1 MSSELDLVELNASQ
15 YNQWDELVKR
25 SPQGTIFHKSWWLK
39 TVTDATNTELRI
51 YGFFRGDREDE
62 LVGGCGISVERRG
75 FLRLAFSPPINS
87 PTPYG
92 GVVLKPIDAK
102 DVRKIESVYKIVINN
117 LNTMYRNNFDYVL
130 LSNHP
135 NFTDI
140 RHFVWNGWEPE
151 VNYTY
156 TLPLGKT
163 EEMWNHISVRTD
175 IRKAERE
182 GISIENGKSI
192 KDFCNLLHLT
202 YKRQGRNVP
211 VNMDFFDKIYK
222 ELKNRG
228 ACKIYYAMNNNG
240 ETVASAISLCDEKRG
255 YYWVAAS
262 NPGLRGSGEPA
273 SILWNILKD
282 VSESYDEIDLIGAN
296 SPNIVKFKSAF
307 NPELV
312 PYYSVKWANRRGK
325 VSGSV
330 YHWMNR
336 KRRVK

>member
-1 MSSELDLVELNASQ
+1 MTSVEIKEIKKED
-15 YNQWDELVKR
+15 YNQWDELVEK

-51 YGFFRGDREDE
+51 YGFFRRDREDE

-92 GVVLKPIDAK
+92 GMILKPIDAK
-102 DVRKIESVYKIVINN
+102 DVRKIESLYKIAVNTLNN
-117 LNTMYRNNFDYVL
+117 MYRINFDYVL

-140 RHFVWNGWEPE
+140 RHFVWNGWKPE

-163 EEMWNHISVRTD
+163 EEMWNRIGARTD
-175 IRKAERE
+175 IRKAEKG
-182 GISIENGKSI
+182 GISIVHDESI
-192 KDFCNLLHLT
+192 KDFCNLLQLT

-228 ACKIYYAMNNNG
+228 ACKIYYAINTNG
-240 ETVASAISLCDEKRG
+240 GTVASAISLCDEKRG

-262 NPGLRGSGEPA
+262 DPELRGSGEPA

-282 VSESYDEIDLIGAN
+282 VSKNYTEIDLIGAN
-296 SPNIVKFKSAF
+296 TPNIVKFKSAF
-307 NPELV
+307 NPDIV
-312 PYYSVKWANRRGK
+312 PYYSVKWANRKGELLKWIYYTVRG
-325 VSGSV
+325 
-330 YHWMNR
+330 R
-336 KRRVK
+336 A